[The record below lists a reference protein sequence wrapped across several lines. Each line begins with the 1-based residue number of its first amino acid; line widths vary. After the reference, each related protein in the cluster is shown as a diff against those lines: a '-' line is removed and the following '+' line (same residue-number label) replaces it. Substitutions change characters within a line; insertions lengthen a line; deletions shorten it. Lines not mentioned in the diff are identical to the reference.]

1 MSDMYDIR
9 DKMYRLI
16 KLGYPLAAIILA
28 VDGVDRNIEYCDLL
42 ERVIDIYERRFK
54 PTLKG
59 NYLRDA
65 TYLPHY
71 MLTQDSRIKVGKKP
85 PKPFWMWV
93 RKDTLPEIL
102 QKNKPEK
109 LTVKEILNYEF
120 RGPIPRWVWLK
131 RNLPE

>member
-28 VDGVDRNIEYCDLL
+28 ADGVDRNIEYCDLL

-54 PTLKG
+54 PTLTG

-71 MLTQDSRIKVGKKP
+71 MLTPGLPHKSWEKAAQAILDVG
-85 PKPFWMWV
+85 
-93 RKDTLPEIL
+93 
-102 QKNKPEK
+102 
-109 LTVKEILNYEF
+109 
-120 RGPIPRWVWLK
+120 
-131 RNLPE
+131 

>member
-54 PTLKG
+54 PNSNRELFKRRHIFAALHAHPG
-59 NYLRDA
+59 
-65 TYLPHY
+65 LPHKSWEKAAHA
-71 MLTQDSRIKVGKKP
+71 LLDVG
-85 PKPFWMWV
+85 
-93 RKDTLPEIL
+93 
-102 QKNKPEK
+102 
-109 LTVKEILNYEF
+109 
-120 RGPIPRWVWLK
+120 
-131 RNLPE
+131 